1 MSEDRGM
8 FQRWQICSLEVTR
21 VVSEFEELT
30 VLKGNE
36 HSKYDHHEDSPAFQE
51 NFRRDVDNVSKEIEK
66 LENPFIVD
74 DSKELI
80 QLGT

>member
-1 MSEDRGM
+1 MSEDKYM
-8 FQRWQICSLEVTR
+8 FRRWQICSLEVTR
-21 VVSEFEELT
+21 VISEFEDLT

-36 HSKYDHHEDSPAFQE
+36 HSKYNHHEDSPAFQA
-51 NFRRDVDNVSKEIEK
+51 NFRRNADNVSKEIEQ